1 MGIFSYYYFSSDVIK
16 FEDSNEFK
24 ELLMITTPLKEHFP
38 CAIVEKDTGRYK
50 DVINNGQFLGIFNE
64 LFVTI
69 ELELVKLAIAS
80 PGFTISFE
88 EAYEHFNAD
97 RNLRSSIRRNL
108 RKSIFF
114 ESEKCN
120 VFFLKPEY
128 LHYFIDF

>member
-1 MGIFSYYYFSSDVIK
+1 
-16 FEDSNEFK
+16 
-24 ELLMITTPLKEHFP
+24 MITTPLKEHFP
-38 CAIVEKDTGRYK
+38 RTIVEKDTGRYK

-120 VFFLKPEY
+120 VFFFET
-128 LHYFIDF
+128 

>member
-1 MGIFSYYYFSSDVIK
+1 M
-16 FEDSNEFK
+16 
-24 ELLMITTPLKEHFP
+24 TTPLKEHFP
-38 CAIVEKDTGRYK
+38 CAILEKDTARQK
-50 DVINNGQFLGIFNE
+50 EIINNGQFLGLFDQ

-80 PGFTISFE
+80 PGFTVSFE

-97 RNLRSSIRRNL
+97 RKLRSSIRRNL

-114 ESEKCN
+114 ESDKCN

-128 LHYFIDF
+128 LDYFIDF